1 MSETSGADV
10 IRQFLTISPFVG
22 HLGMRLAALEP
33 DRATLVLP
41 FSESVVTVGDV
52 VHGGAISALV
62 DTTAMAAAWSMS
74 EAPAN
79 LRGTTVSLSVDFV
92 TAARA
97 QDLTAVGRVIRRG
110 RSLCFCEVEVRDAG
124 DQVVAIGIVTYKLG

>member
-10 IRQFLTISPFVG
+10 MRRFLAISPFVG
-22 HLGMRLAALEP
+22 HLGMELVGLEP
-33 DRATLVLP
+33 DRATLRLP
-41 FSESVVTVGDV
+41 FRESLVTVGDV

-62 DTTAMAAAWSMS
+62 DTTAMATAWSTAD
-74 EAPAN
+74 APAN
-79 LRGTTVSLSVDFV
+79 LRGTTVALSVDFV

-110 RSLCFCEVEVRDAG
+110 RSLVFCEVEVRDAN
-124 DQVVAIGIVTYKLG
+124 QVVAIGIVTYKLG

>member
-1 MSETSGADV
+1 M
-10 IRQFLTISPFVG
+10 
-22 HLGMRLAALEP
+22 
-33 DRATLVLP
+33 
-41 FSESVVTVGDV
+41 TVGDV

-79 LRGTTVSLSVDFV
+79 LRGTTLSLSVDFV

-97 QDLTAVGRVIRRG
+97 EDLTAVGRVIRRG
-110 RSLCFCEVEVRDAG
+110 RSLCFCEVEVRDAD
-124 DQVVAIGIVTYKLG
+124 DQVVAIGIVTVFPPRAFEPRFERLPQEKCAARPSPFR

>member
-10 IRQFLTISPFVG
+10 MRRFLAISPFVG
-22 HLGMRLAALEP
+22 HLGMELVGLEP
-33 DRATLVLP
+33 DRATLRLP
-41 FSESVVTVGDV
+41 FREALVTVGDV

-62 DTTAMAAAWSMS
+62 DTTAMATAWSTA

-79 LRGTTVSLSVDFV
+79 LRGTTVALSVDFV

-110 RSLCFCEVEVRDAG
+110 RSLVFCEVEVRDAN
-124 DQVVAIGIVTYKLG
+124 QIVAVGLVTYKLG